1 MSEPTSLSEEMGRA
15 KLGDERRSRRLRQ
28 IVKRLET
35 NPSQS
40 FPRAADDDAELE
52 GIYRFMG
59 SEHIDCAALLEPHIA
74 ATVGRAKEAGRVL
87 VVHDSTEFNFGATE
101 REGLGMIGQGKSRGF
116 LGHFAL
122 CVMNDGSRR
131 PLGVLGIEPLFRH
144 KKNGRRLAS
153 VRRNDPNIESLRWN
167 RMQEKTAD
175 LLGRDTQVV
184 HVMDREADQ
193 YALLAQMKS
202 RGDDFVV
209 RMWQQRTL
217 ADGVLVEEALKKMQP
232 MQPLVT
238 RDVTLPSRRESPLPA
253 RRRRHPA
260 RAQRIAKLSMAA
272 LRLTLP
278 QPRTSRRARMA
289 TIDLNL
295 VVVSEID
302 PPDGEEPITWRLW
315 TSLPI
320 DSPEQ
325 VLAIVDAYRARW
337 VIEEYF
343 KALKSGCIY
352 ERRQLSSQTSL
363 LNALAIL
370 APIAWRLLLL
380 RSQADLAPDASQVA
394 LTAPQLVCLRAV
406 CQQIHHH
413 PVPPSPTARE
423 TMLAIARMGGHIKN
437 NGDPGW
443 LVLGRGYAALRDAE
457 RAVAAVL
464 GTRCDQS

>member
-1 MSEPTSLSEEMGRA
+1 MSEPTSLSEELGRA
-15 KLGDERRSRRLRQ
+15 ALGDERRNRRLIQ
-28 IVKRLET
+28 IVRRLEA

-40 FPRAADDDAELE
+40 FPRAAADDAELE

-59 SEHIDCAALLEPHIA
+59 SAHIDCAALLEPHVA
-74 ATVGRAKEAGRVL
+74 ATVARAKEAARVL
-87 VVHDSTEFNFGATE
+87 VVHDSTEFNFGASE
-101 REGLGMIGQGKSRGF
+101 REGLGRIGEGKSRGF

-122 CVMNDGSRR
+122 CVTNDGARR

-144 KKNGRRLAS
+144 RRKGRRPAS
-153 VRRNDPNIESLRWN
+153 VRRNDPNSESLRWS
-167 RMQEKTAD
+167 RMQKKTAE
-175 LLGRDTQVV
+175 LLKEKARVV
-184 HVMDREADQ
+184 HVMDSEADQ
-193 YALLAQMKS
+193 YSLLAQMIS
-202 RGDDFVV
+202 RSDDFVV
-209 RMWQQRTL
+209 RMCQERAL
-217 ADGVLVEEALKKMQP
+217 VDGRLVEEALTELQP
-232 MQPLVT
+232 MVEREVILQ
-238 RDVTLPSRRESPLPA
+238 RRRKSDLPASRRK
-253 RRRRHPA
+253 HPA
-260 RAQRIAKLSMAA
+260 RPQRAAKLSVSA

-278 QPRTSRRARMA
+278 QPKISRRTRMP

-302 PPDGEEPITWRLW
+302 PPSGEAPISWRLW

-320 DSPEQ
+320 ESAEQ

-343 KALKSGCIY
+343 KALKSGCAY
-352 ERRQLSSQTSL
+352 ELRQLSSQGAL

-380 RSQADLAPDASQVA
+380 RSQADLAPDAIQVA
-394 LTAPQLVCLRAV
+394 LTAAQLVCLRAV
-406 CQQIHHH
+406 CKNIHHH
-413 PVPPSPTARE
+413 PVPVSPTARE

-464 GTRCDQS
+464 GTGCDQS